1 MPEPKAPTWHPR
13 ELALLLAALAAAGLL
28 LGLAWLAGE
37 RAAWRAERE
46 LERQGQFALEA
57 AELAL
62 GRWRAAAERPAV
74 AGEWVDLGAAL
85 ESPLGRGPKAQ
96 KGPGDATGRA
106 SGGAPGAGAA
116 EASGAAAAASGAE
129 VLDEPALARAAPL
142 AEDNLGR
149 SADGETADG
158 ESALGGTGTENS
170 TSGPSQAPDSA
181 LPEALEPG
189 SPWLE
194 LGAFPSQGWE
204 PFDTDLEALRGESRP
219 PAERLSALAELLEL
233 HPAARRRAEGLLDG
247 VQWAREAGDGS
258 ALERWVT
265 ALVERAEPWEA
276 RGGFAQVLLGS
287 LAAEGWLA
295 PEKQAEVGRQLLLW
309 WAAGELALPE
319 PLDRWEQGAAGPKWF
334 GDGRWSAL
342 ISRIGAW
349 LAQAPTEQDARLLA
363 DAASEP
369 ARRAQSWLRRY
380 GDDLE
385 SLSAAYSNLWTPL
398 ADSAEGWWVRRE
410 ANGPG
415 QAVWLPE
422 GVLSEVVQGSA
433 VAIDAG
439 FRWFPAQVS
448 AAEGSTTETPNSQES
463 ATPETTAGKA
473 WRGATW
479 TPLPGLPELQLQHL
493 EPKRFTAAE
502 RSRLAPLRYGLMGLA
517 LAVLLAGFAGARS
530 LRRER
535 RLGELKAQFIA
546 GISHDLRTP
555 IASILL
561 MSENLTRG
569 HIPAEQQRGRYF
581 PALRREAER
590 LRRRVDDLLD
600 FSRLERGLSAR
611 LAAEAVELG
620 PLCADL
626 EAELGAECQ
635 RAGVDFQLTRE
646 DLPDELYLDADALRR
661 VLGNLVGNALRHAHT
676 PRIQVHLSGLNAA
689 GQQGIEALV
698 SDFGQGISSS
708 DRERAFLPFVQLA
721 GARREAGGTGLGLSI
736 VRELARAHGGEAA
749 ILEPSGPGTRVRV
762 TFMELD
768 QA

>member
-13 ELALLLAALAAAGLL
+13 ELALLLAALGAAGLL

-62 GRWRAAAERPAV
+62 GRWRAAAERPAGS
-74 AGEWVDLGAAL
+74 GEWVDLGAAL
-85 ESPLGRGPKAQ
+85 EGPLGRGSRAQ
-96 KGPGDATGRA
+96 KVPSDATGRA
-106 SGGAPGAGAA
+106 PGGAAGAGAA
-116 EASGAAAAASGAE
+116 EASGAAETASGAQAP
-129 VLDEPALARAAPL
+129 DEPALAQQAPV
-142 AEDNLGR
+142 AEDNLGQA
-149 SADGETADG
+149 ADGQTPDG
-158 ESALGGTGTENS
+158 ESTVVGTGPEKSAN
-170 TSGPSQAPDSA
+170 GQLQAPNPA
-181 LPEALEPG
+181 AAVAQEPK

-204 PFDTDLEALRGESRP
+204 PFDTDLEALRGESKP
-219 PAERLSALAELLEL
+219 LAERLAALADLLEL

-247 VQWAREAGDGS
+247 VQWAREAGDGA
-258 ALERWVT
+258 ALERWLA
-265 ALVERAEPWEA
+265 ALVERAEPREA
-276 RGGFAQVLLGS
+276 RGGFAQVLLGA

-295 PEKQAEVGRQLLLW
+295 PERQAEVGRQLLLW

-319 PLDRWEQGAAGPKWF
+319 PVDRWEQDAAGPKWF
-334 GDGRWSAL
+334 GDGCWSAL
-342 ISRIGAW
+342 LLRIGAW
-349 LAQAPTEQDARLLA
+349 LAQAPTELDAQWLGDSA
-363 DAASEP
+363 GEP

-380 GDDLE
+380 GADLE
-385 SLSAAYSNLWTPL
+385 RLSAASSNLWTPL
-398 ADSAEGWWVRRE
+398 ADSAEGWWVQPE
-410 ANGPG
+410 ANGAG

-422 GVLSEVVQGSA
+422 GVLLEVLQGSA

-439 FRWFPAQVS
+439 FRWSAVPVS
-448 AAEGSTTETPNSQES
+448 AAADSTTETSNSHES
-463 ATPETTAGKA
+463 AKQSSAATKA
-473 WRGATW
+473 WRGGTW

-493 EPKRFTAAE
+493 EPKRFAAAE

-620 PLCADL
+620 PLCDDL

-635 RAGVDFQLTRE
+635 RAGVDFQMTRE
-646 DLPDELYLDADALRR
+646 NLPDELYLDADALRR

-676 PRIQVHLSGLNAA
+676 PRIQVHLSGLNTA
-689 GQQGIEALV
+689 GQQGLEALV
-698 SDFGQGISSS
+698 TDFGQGISSS

-762 TFMELD
+762 TFMEFN